1 MVSLEQTPVKADP
14 QEGIFFF
21 FESLN
26 SPKLK
31 NLEEIAGF
39 LNACDISK

>member
-1 MVSLEQTPVKADP
+1 MVPLEQTPVKADP
-14 QEGIFFF
+14 QEGIF

-31 NLEEIAGF
+31 NLEEIAEF
-39 LNACDISK
+39 LNVYELAK

>member
-1 MVSLEQTPVKADP
+1 MKMVSLEQTPANADP
-14 QEGIFFF
+14 QEGIF

-31 NLEEIAGF
+31 NLEEIAEF
-39 LNACDISK
+39 LDAYDLSK